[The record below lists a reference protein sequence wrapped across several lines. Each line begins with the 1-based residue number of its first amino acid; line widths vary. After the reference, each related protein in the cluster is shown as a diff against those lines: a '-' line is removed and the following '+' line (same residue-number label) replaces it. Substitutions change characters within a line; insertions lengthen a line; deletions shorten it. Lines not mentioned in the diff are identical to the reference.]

1 MAEAH
6 PNELLDQSNEL
17 SIGISEVADITGI
30 SAFTIRYYDKCGFF
44 PGLQRG
50 KRGIRTFTARD
61 VRQLKLVDA
70 LRRSGL
76 SIDGIRYYVKLM
88 KADGRTAKDRE
99 AILQSQ
105 AVNLE
110 YQIAEAQESLQFLKE
125 ELKSLKYAQEPER
138 DSPIS
143 AVYDQTA
150 DITAKAMSKQS
161 SKG

>member
-6 PNELLDQSNEL
+6 PKELLDQSNEL
-17 SIGISEVADITGI
+17 GIGISEVAEITGI

-44 PGLQRG
+44 PGLQRS

-99 AILQSQ
+99 TILQSQ

-125 ELKSLKYAQEPER
+125 ELKSLKYAQEPEL

-143 AVYDQTA
+143 AVYDQKA
-150 DITAKAMSKQS
+150 DITAKAMS
-161 SKG
+161 